1 MFPNQHKVE
10 ETGSLFPSSSKRIGW
25 GVKGEHLL
33 FSVHISSI
41 DGCSGTVVIHI
52 SACGLSAFFHL
63 MLLFSTSLSGVILG
77 LRVYSN
83 NFGFIFSIFSH

>member
-1 MFPNQHKVE
+1 M
-10 ETGSLFPSSSKRIGW
+10 

-41 DGCSGTVVIHI
+41 DGSSGTGVIHI

-63 MLLFSTSLSGVILG
+63 LLLFSTSLSGVILG
-77 LRVYSN
+77 LRVYSD
-83 NFGFIFSIFSH
+83 NFCCLYSMFSH